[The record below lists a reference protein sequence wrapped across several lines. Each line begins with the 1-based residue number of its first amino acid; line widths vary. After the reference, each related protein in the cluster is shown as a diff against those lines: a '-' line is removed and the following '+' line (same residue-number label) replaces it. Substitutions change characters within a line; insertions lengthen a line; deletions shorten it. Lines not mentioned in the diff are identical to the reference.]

1 MDFEPAKH
9 VGFLIFLKTWL
20 FYVYFARL
28 YVYVY
33 APHVYCALGRLKR
46 VLDPLEMGYRQ

>member
-1 MDFEPAKH
+1 MDI
-9 VGFLIFLKTWL
+9 LCI

-33 APHVYCALGRLKR
+33 VPHVYCALGELKR